1 MDLKPCKECLLMAVQ
16 ETSLTQEPILPA
28 DTLSQSLDLRYNPEG
43 KPQGADARGL
53 PWGMAVLQLC

>member
-1 MDLKPCKECLLMAVQ
+1 MAVQ

-28 DTLSQSLDLRYNPEG
+28 DTLSQSLDLRHNPEG